1 VIVLAK
7 FGEIW
12 TCFDPPIV
20 KSWIEP
26 RAKTEFLRW
35 VGFFL
40 SPVEP
45 ALPMIQPVFNWGF
58 RPRFLVAPV
67 LYSLRASD
75 QTALPLGLLFCSF
88 NRRIEFH

>member
-1 VIVLAK
+1 MIVPAK

-20 KSWIEP
+20 KSWIDL
-26 RAKTEFLRW
+26 RAKTEFLRRDE
-35 VGFFL
+35 FFL

-67 LYSLRASD
+67 L
-75 QTALPLGLLFCSF
+75 
-88 NRRIEFH
+88 

>member
-1 VIVLAK
+1 VIVPAK

-26 RAKTEFLRW
+26 RAKTEFLRRA
-35 VGFFL
+35 GFFL

-45 ALPMIQPVFNWGF
+45 ALPMIQPVFIWDF

-67 LYSLRASD
+67 
-75 QTALPLGLLFCSF
+75 
-88 NRRIEFH
+88 H